1 MIGVEDAVRAKILQT
16 IKPWES
22 KSERGYTRR
31 PPNVKVERI
40 IACLTFIFPVVVIQN
55 VSSNCFAVI
64 LDENYRMSVED
75 LVYDWNHIEP
85 SLHAP
90 ERHIGFDDET
100 LRDGLQSPS
109 VCEPPVEKKIALLH
123 LMEAL
128 DIDTAD
134 IGLPGAGGTHAAGVE
149 RLAREIAEK
158 KFKIRPN
165 CAARTLRSDITP
177 IVEISQRVGIPIEA
191 CTFIGSSPIR
201 FYAEEWTLDKLLAI
215 TEEAV
220 SFAVGEN
227 LPVMFV
233 TEDTTRANPETIRA
247 LYTTAIRCGARA
259 VCVCDTVG
267 HATPDGA
274 RAVVR
279 FVKNIIQEQGEKVR
293 LDWHGHQ
300 DRGLGVINSIA
311 AIEGGADQ
319 VHGSALG
326 VGERVGNAPMD
337 QLLVNLK
344 LLGWIDNDL
353 SRLREYCETAA
364 DACGWTIPLNYP
376 VFGRDAF
383 RTATGVH
390 AAAVIKSYR
399 RGDAELADLIY
410 SGVPA
415 GLFGLKQVIE
425 IGPMSGK
432 SNIIYWLET
441 RGLEASEDRITRI
454 YEHAKQSNAV
464 LTEEEVTQL
473 LEVRE

>member
-1 MIGVEDAVRAKILQT
+1 
-16 IKPWES
+16 
-22 KSERGYTRR
+22 
-31 PPNVKVERI
+31 
-40 IACLTFIFPVVVIQN
+40 
-55 VSSNCFAVI
+55 
-64 LDENYRMSVED
+64 MSVAE
-75 LVYDWNHIEP
+75 LIYDWNKVDPE
-85 SLHAP
+85 LHKP
-90 ERHIGFDDET
+90 DRHIGFDDET

-109 VCEPPVEKKIALLH
+109 VCEPSADKKIELLH

-128 DIDTAD
+128 GIDTAD
-134 IGLPGAGGTHAAGVE
+134 IGLPGAGGAHAESVE
-149 RLAREIAEK
+149 LLAREIAGK
-158 KFKIRPN
+158 KLRIRPN
-165 CAARTLRSDITP
+165 CAARTHRNDIVP
-177 IVEISQRVGIPIEA
+177 IVEISQRAGIPIEA

-201 FYAEEWTLDKLLAI
+201 FYAEEWTLDKLLKM
-215 TEEAV
+215 TEDAV
-220 SFAVGEN
+220 TFAVNEG

-274 RAVVR
+274 RELVKFVR
-279 FVKNIIQEQGEKVR
+279 GIIDEQGEQVR

-311 AIEGGADQ
+311 AIDGGADQ
-319 VHGSALG
+319 IHGSALG
-326 VGERVGNAPMD
+326 MGERVGNTPMD

-344 LLGWIDNDL
+344 LLGWIENDL
-353 SRLREYCETAA
+353 MRLGEYCEKAA
-364 DACGWTIPLNYP
+364 QSCQWTIPLNYP

-399 RGDAELADLIY
+399 KGDTELADLIY

-415 GLFGLKQVIE
+415 GQFGLKQVIE

-432 SNIIYWLET
+432 SNVIYWLES
-441 RGLEASEDRITRI
+441 RDLDASEERVTRI
-454 YEHAKQSNAV
+454 YERAKQASAV
-464 LTEEEVTQL
+464 LSEEEVMGL
-473 LEVRE
+473 V

>member
-1 MIGVEDAVRAKILQT
+1 
-16 IKPWES
+16 
-22 KSERGYTRR
+22 
-31 PPNVKVERI
+31 
-40 IACLTFIFPVVVIQN
+40 
-55 VSSNCFAVI
+55 
-64 LDENYRMSVED
+64 MSVAE
-75 LVYDWNHIEP
+75 LIYDWNKVDP
-85 SLHAP
+85 VLRKP
-90 ERHIGFDDET
+90 DRHIGFDDET

-109 VCEPPVEKKIALLH
+109 VCEPPVEKKIELLH
-123 LMEAL
+123 LMDAL
-128 DIDTAD
+128 GIDTAD

-149 RLAREIAEK
+149 MMAREIVDQK
-158 KFKIRPN
+158 LKIRPN
-165 CAARTLRSDITP
+165 CAARTHRNDIIP
-177 IVEISQRVGIPIEA
+177 IAEISQRAGIPIEA

-201 FYAEEWTLDKLLAI
+201 FYAEEWTLDKLLKM

-220 SFAVGEN
+220 SFAVGEG

-233 TEDTTRANPETIRA
+233 TEDTTRADPETIRA

-274 RAVVR
+274 REVVK
-279 FVKNIIQEQGEKVR
+279 FVRGIIDEQGEQVR

-300 DRGLGVINSIA
+300 DRGLGVINSLA
-311 AIEGGADQ
+311 AIDGGADQ

-326 VGERVGNAPMD
+326 MGERVGNTPMD

-344 LLGWIDNDL
+344 LLGWIENDL
-353 SRLREYCETAA
+353 TRLREYCDKAA
-364 DACGWTIPLNYP
+364 EGCRWTIPLNYP

-399 RGDAELADLIY
+399 KGDTELADLIY

-432 SNIIYWLET
+432 SNVIFWLES
-441 RGLEASEDRITRI
+441 RGLEASEDRVTRI
-454 YEHAKQSNAV
+454 YERAKQASAV
-464 LTEEEVTQL
+464 LEEDELMGL
-473 LEVRE
+473 L

>member
-1 MIGVEDAVRAKILQT
+1 
-16 IKPWES
+16 
-22 KSERGYTRR
+22 
-31 PPNVKVERI
+31 
-40 IACLTFIFPVVVIQN
+40 
-55 VSSNCFAVI
+55 
-64 LDENYRMSVED
+64 MSVSE
-75 LVYDWNHIEP
+75 LIYDWNTV
-85 SLHAP
+85 AP
-90 ERHIGFDDET
+90 EIHKPDRHIGFDDET

-109 VCEPPVEKKIALLH
+109 VCEPPVEQKIELLH
-123 LMEAL
+123 LMDAL
-128 DIDTAD
+128 GIDTAD

-149 RLAREIAEK
+149 LMAREIADK
-158 KFKIRPN
+158 KMKIRPN
-165 CAARTLRSDITP
+165 CAARTHRNDIIP
-177 IVEISQRVGIPIEA
+177 IAEISQRAGIPIEA

-201 FYAEEWTLDKLLAI
+201 FYAEEWTLDKLLKL

-220 SFAVGEN
+220 TLAVGEG

-233 TEDTTRANPETIRA
+233 TEDTTRANPETLRA
-247 LYTTAIRCGARA
+247 LYTTAIHCGARA

-274 RAVVR
+274 REVVK
-279 FVKNIIQEQGEKVR
+279 FVRGIIDEQGEKVR

-311 AIEGGADQ
+311 AIQGGADQ

-326 VGERVGNAPMD
+326 MGERVGNTPMD

-344 LLGWIDNDL
+344 LLGWIENDL
-353 SRLREYCETAA
+353 MRLREYCDKAA
-364 DACGWTIPLNYP
+364 EACRWTIPPNYP

-399 RGDAELADLIY
+399 KGDAELADLIY

-415 GLFGLKQVIE
+415 EQFGLKQVIE

-432 SNIIYWLET
+432 SNVIFWLEN
-441 RGLEASEDRITRI
+441 RGVEASDERVNRI
-454 YEHAKQSNAV
+454 YERAKQSTAV
-464 LTEEEVTQL
+464 LSEEEL
-473 LEVRE
+473 LTLV